1 MGARAKLSDTFQEWP
16 WDVLTPDPA
25 PLEGFVHSW
34 TLCRGS
40 PLTPLS
46 LSPLAVPLLGTTVS
60 CSEGKRRLKFLL
72 LEKET

>member
-1 MGARAKLSDTFQEWP
+1 MYCCT
-16 WDVLTPDPA
+16 TPDPA

-34 TLCRGS
+34 TPCRGS
-40 PLTPLS
+40 PLIPLS

-60 CSEGKRRLKFLL
+60 CSEGKCRLEFLL